1 VIKIRE
7 EKEIETTIVPTI
19 NIDEE
24 PEGNDTREEIEEGE
38 SITQRVLEGQES
50 NYFPL

>member
-1 VIKIRE
+1 VIRIRE
-7 EKEIETTIVPTI
+7 EDNEPTI
-19 NIDEE
+19 APINSDQELEE
-24 PEGNDTREEIEEGE
+24 DATREEIEEGE